1 MRIPASSRAFARA
14 LRRDSTDA
22 ERRLWSKLRGRRFL
36 GLRFRRQHPIDKYFA
51 DFACLEIGLVIELD
65 GSQHMQPAEHS
76 RDATRTAVLAA
87 HGFEVIRFWDNDVLR
102 DVDAV
107 LQSIAH
113 VVSRR
118 TAQTDRYGTRSREG
132 G

>member
-36 GLRFRRQHPIDKYFA
+36 GLRFRRQHPINQYFA

-65 GSQHMQPAEHS
+65 GSQHMQPAEQC
-76 RDATRTAVLAA
+76 RDAARTAVLAA

-107 LQSIAH
+107 LQSIAR